1 MTRQRRCGMNSSSAA
16 HMQTSEPLL
25 QIADIN
31 KAYIHNN
38 ARTQVLK
45 DISFTIRRGDA
56 LAVIGPSGAGKTT
69 LLNILGTLDKPSSG
83 KVLYGGAD
91 LFSWNQRGL
100 AEFRNRKLGFIFQF
114 HHLLPEFSALE
125 NTMMPALIAGM
136 NKRAAEEKAKKLLV
150 EMGLEQ
156 RLTHKQGELSGG
168 EQQRVAVARALVMEP
183 EMVLADEPT
192 GNLDTHT
199 GKEVFNLLLKLNRET
214 GMTLLVVTHN
224 EEFARSMPRCITLVD
239 GSIVSG

>member
-1 MTRQRRCGMNSSSAA
+1 MNSCSAETA
-16 HMQTSEPLL
+16 RASGPLL
-25 QIADIN
+25 QIIALN
-31 KAYIHNN
+31 KVYTHNN
-38 ARTQVLK
+38 TRTQVLK
-45 DISFTIRRGDA
+45 DISFTISRGDA

-83 KVLYGGAD
+83 EVLYGGAN

-100 AEFRNRKLGFIFQF
+100 ADFRNRKLGFIFQF
-114 HHLLPEFSALE
+114 HHLLPEFTALE

-136 NKRAAEEKAKKLLV
+136 DTQQAAKKAQKLLAD
-150 EMGLEQ
+150 MGLER

-168 EQQRVAVARALVMEP
+168 EQQRVAVARALIMNP

-199 GKEVFNLLLKLNRET
+199 GREVFNLLLTLNREM

-239 GSIVSG
+239 GSIVNA